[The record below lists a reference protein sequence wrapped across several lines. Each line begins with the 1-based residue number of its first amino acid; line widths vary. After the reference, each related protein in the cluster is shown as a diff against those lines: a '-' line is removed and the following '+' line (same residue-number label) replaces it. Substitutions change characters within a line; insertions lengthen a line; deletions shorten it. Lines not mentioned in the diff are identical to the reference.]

1 MCLPA
6 DLLRD
11 GQVCEDCVGH
21 VPWRGIRHRCFR
33 GSALGS
39 TVLATSLTLHRG
51 LGTFDGVSRYL
62 AVSDFVRR
70 KHLEA
75 GIDPSRIA
83 VKPNFVWPVPSRE
96 GPGDYF
102 LFLGRLSA
110 EKGVD
115 TLLGAWSL
123 GEPPATL
130 VIVGDGPE
138 AASLRA
144 IAPTGVEFRG
154 QVAADE
160 VPAIMASARA
170 LMIPSRWYE
179 AAPRTITE
187 AYAAGVP
194 VIASDIG
201 ALSEAVQAGITGYLV
216 RVDDPT
222 AWAQAAQRLADDAES
237 VRLGAAARSA
247 WKDRST
253 PERGLEALVTQY
265 EAAIVT
271 RNADRSRRGR

>member
-6 DLLRD
+6 NLLRD
-11 GQVCEDCVGH
+11 GRVCEDCVGH

-39 TVLATSLTLHRG
+39 TVLATSLVLHRG
-51 LGTFDGVSRYL
+51 LGTFDDGSRYL

-70 KHLEA
+70 KHIEA
-75 GIDPSRIA
+75 GVDPTRVA
-83 VKPNFVWPVPSRE
+83 VKPNFVWPAPSRV

-102 LFLGRLSA
+102 LFVGRLSR

-115 TLLGAWSL
+115 TLLAAWAL
-123 GEPPATL
+123 GEPPGRL

-138 AASLRA
+138 IVSLRA
-144 IAPTGVEFRG
+144 IAPPGVEFRG
-154 QVAADE
+154 QVPADE
-160 VPAIMASARA
+160 VPPIMASARA
-170 LMIPSRWYE
+170 WMIPSRWFE

-201 ALSEAVQAGITGYLV
+201 ALSEAVQEGTTGYLA
-216 RVDDPT
+216 RVNDPA
-222 AWAQAAQRLADDAES
+222 AWAQAAERLADDAES
-237 VRLGAAARSA
+237 VR
-247 WKDRST
+247 
-253 PERGLEALVTQY
+253 
-265 EAAIVT
+265 I
-271 RNADRSRRGR
+271 